1 VKVLVFQHVAHEILG
16 TLNPLLKDAGFRIRY
31 VNFGRHPHARPEID
45 RYHGL
50 VVLGGPMNVDQVEQH
65 PHLHTELELIERAMQ
80 RGMPILGVCLGAQLV
95 AKALGAEVR
104 PSPQKEI
111 GWYPVS
117 PTRQALDDPLL
128 GHFGP
133 CEQIF
138 QWHGDS
144 FELPRGAVHLASSP
158 GCPNQAFRYEDNVY
172 GFQFHMEVDEHLI
185 ERWLTIPHHQRELSE
200 LKGEDGPDQIR
211 RVTPE
216 NMPRLSQLAERT
228 FREFVKLFGHRIVFR
243 QLPSR

>member
-1 VKVLVFQHVAHEILG
+1 
-16 TLNPLLKDAGFRIRY
+16 
-31 VNFGRHPHARPEID
+31 
-45 RYHGL
+45 
-50 VVLGGPMNVDQVEQH
+50 
-65 PHLHTELELIERAMQ
+65 
-80 RGMPILGVCLGAQLV
+80 
-95 AKALGAEVR
+95 VR
-104 PSPQKEI
+104 PSPEKEI

-117 PTRQALDDPLL
+117 PTPEAADDPLL
-128 GHFGP
+128 AHFGP

-144 FELPRGAVHLASSP
+144 FELPHGAVHLASSP
-158 GCPNQAFRYEDNVY
+158 GCPNQAFRYENGVY
-172 GFQFHMEVDEHLI
+172 GFQFHMEVDEYLI

-200 LKGEDGPDQIR
+200 LKGEDGPGEIR
-211 RVTPE
+211 RATHA